1 MSTTR
6 PIAAALAI
14 AAQTIT
20 LDNPGG
26 RFSITRFTKTSE
38 CPS

>member
-1 MSTTR
+1 VGSIEFPVTGTYT
-6 PIAAALAI
+6 PE
-14 AAQTIT
+14 TIT

-26 RFSITRFTKTSE
+26 RFSITRFTKTTE